1 MRYEARGIAVKN
13 LAQIRAQN
21 ALAACRIPQMGLGQN
36 GGNALSG
43 FPMIIKA
50 AGLLAA
56 GAYAVETKANG
67 NGPKQQG
74 AQLILDHIAKHLHT
88 LKICNAESAMDLVEE
103 LAGGDATKLRR
114 ATAEAL
120 AYLNYLKRFVS

>member
-1 MRYEARGIAVKN
+1 VKN

-21 ALAACRIPQMGLGQN
+21 ALAACRDPQMVLGQ
-36 GGNALSG
+36 NALSG